1 MSLSLFSSIL
11 SFKVF
16 ILLFI
21 LVMFLIGL
29 IDYTLISD
37 KNKCEMTFM
46 FQFPQ
51 FIVSLNAKQYVL

>member
-16 ILLFI
+16 ILFI
-21 LVMFLIGL
+21 ILIMFLIGL

-37 KNKCEMTFM
+37 RNKCEMTFM
-46 FQFPQ
+46 FEFPK
-51 FIVSLNAKQYVL
+51 FIVSLKAMP

>member
-1 MSLSLFSSIL
+1 
-11 SFKVF
+11 
-16 ILLFI
+16 
-21 LVMFLIGL
+21 MFLIGL